1 MKNTISSLLLT
12 ALCSTSSMA
21 AEAAVDTLINE
32 TADKAT
38 PHFLSA
44 IELANADQKNE
55 QNYAAL
61 AQAIGTLGLGKAPDF
76 PAHWIADDEEA
87 HEHARPELEERLKMF
102 AQYDIKLLKA
112 LDVNGDLKTNEAEL
126 REGIKNSLLFV
137 LDDKL
142 KVDGDNDK
150 KLSPK
155 EYALAVPAHDEE
167 KDEDG
172 LDWHQRG
179 HFDRDDKNSDGFL
192 DQSEMISFT
201 AEGVVYRAALIHSSL
216 VLQGADTNKDGEISK
231 EEFLVLNPKAEELW
245 KEIVKEKPSLKLD
258 SAYPSIY
265 WLGMDKLKMIT
276 DA

>member
-1 MKNTISSLLLT
+1 MKKIITSLLLT
-12 ALCSTSSMA
+12 GLCSASST
-21 AEAAVDTLINE
+21 AVDTTVDILINN
-32 TADKAT
+32 TADSAI
-38 PHFLSA
+38 PHIIEA
-44 IELANADQKNE
+44 IELANQNQENE

-61 AQAIGTLGLGKAPDF
+61 AQAMGTLGLGKAPGF
-76 PAHWIADDEEA
+76 PAHWISEDEEA
-87 HEHARPELEERLKMF
+87 HEHKRPELEERLKMF

-112 LDVNGDLKTNEAEL
+112 LDVNGDLKTDEVEL
-126 REGIKNSLLFV
+126 REGVKSSLLFV

-142 KVDGDNDK
+142 KVDGDKDK

-155 EYALAVPAHDEE
+155 EYALSVPAHDEE

-179 HFDRDDKNSDGFL
+179 HFDRDDKNNDGFL

-201 AEGVVYRAALIHSSL
+201 AEGVIYRAALIHSSL
-216 VLQGADTNKDGEISK
+216 ILKGADSNNDGEISK
-231 EEFLVLNPKAEELW
+231 EEFLSINPEAEDIW
-245 KEIVKEKPSLKLD
+245 KDIVKDNPSIKLEL
-258 SAYPSIY
+258 AYPSIY